1 MTLSTVPVQWEA
13 VMQAEDPGRRRD
25 RVAPLAL
32 RQGDAAAALG
42 LSEDSFARYVAPE
55 IGMVRRG
62 RLRLAPMSELER
74 WLTANAV
81 QVRGGER

>member
-1 MTLSTVPVQWEA
+1 MTTLANQASWEA
-13 VMQAEDPGRRRD
+13 VMQAEDPAAPLG

-55 IGMVRRG
+55 IGMIRRG
-62 RLRLAPMSELER
+62 RLRLAPVKELER
-74 WLTANAV
+74 WLASNAV
-81 QVRGGER
+81 QVRGGA